1 MKGNFYIE
9 ASEKMRE
16 IQEER
21 EKLLM
26 KSADTVSMVIMKMN
40 QKGITDMSAIQKD
53 INNLLS
59 GFSDSEKV
67 CILERTISK
76 LVLNM

>member
-1 MKGNFYIE
+1 
-9 ASEKMRE
+9 MRE

-67 CILERTISK
+67 CILEK
-76 LVLNM
+76 YL